1 MRERHREQFHHLR
14 ARLKSLETEA
24 SIASAEVK
32 ELRRKQQAMLQGKR
46 YAEAFEHMKVIKKAE
61 KDAMRKH
68 REEQRETNERSV
80 AHLLETQ
87 AAERAAFATE
97 WDGTPWG
104 GGGGGGGGEGTTITI
119 PPGTIAS
126 RGHHHPAAED
136 GVPAGLG
143 LRPPEPPP
151 TFPTP
156 ADYFYAPESEARGA
170 FDEAAAGGPP
180 RSASASDAAGDAR
193 ARAGGPAAAFR
204 GEATSRGATTGAGN
218 PYGVGG
224 GHPYYGAGG
233 GHPYYGVGGGH
244 PYYGAGGVDPYG
256 V

>member
-104 GGGGGGGGEGTTITI
+104 GGGGGGGGGGEGTTITI

-126 RGHHHPAAED
+126 RGHHHPAAGD
-136 GVPAGLG
+136 GVSL
-143 LRPPEPPP
+143 
-151 TFPTP
+151 T
-156 ADYFYAPESEARGA
+156 
-170 FDEAAAGGPP
+170 GPP
-180 RSASASDAAGDAR
+180 LLG
-193 ARAGGPAAAFR
+193 
-204 GEATSRGATTGAGN
+204 
-218 PYGVGG
+218 
-224 GHPYYGAGG
+224 
-233 GHPYYGVGGGH
+233 
-244 PYYGAGGVDPYG
+244 
-256 V
+256 